1 MPTAWLPCPG
11 NTNAIVVIG
20 RTRLHRLRVRLDTS
34 AGLAVKL
41 DTDAKPTAQAP
52 SIALRSN
59 RQFRRELPTRH
70 TPAAH
75 TGGTHRGHTSGHA
88 SPGSHPPSGWRSGW
102 HVGLPLRPLPLRLP
116 ARGNCV

>member
-52 SIALRSN
+52 IIVLRLN

-70 TPAAH
+70 TYRGIHRATHPRLAPHIGLEIGWACWPPPPAA
-75 TGGTHRGHTSGHA
+75 A
-88 SPGSHPPSGWRSGW
+88 FALARSRQ
-102 HVGLPLRPLPLRLP
+102 LRITTATTRS
-116 ARGNCV
+116 